1 MADTIERIPLKEA
14 SDHLATLIERVL
26 REGEPVMIETGEG
39 ELVALTP
46 VSPARARARTE
57 ADWAAFR
64 AAAGSWADVDIEAFL
79 KDIYKSR
86 HSSRPPVDL

>member
-46 VSPARARARTE
+46 PFSSPADSKE
-57 ADWAAFR
+57 SID
-64 AAAGSWADVDIEAFL
+64 FL
-79 KDIYKSR
+79 FKHTVK
-86 HSSRPPVDL
+86 